1 MNFDSEPSAVSSG
14 EDEGVTGSENEPA
27 WKRYSL
33 ICLISISCA
42 IVRYVRRLS
51 GRFSALPA
59 FEARGIQDSDG
70 LFGGR
75 KVTRVCGVEVR

>member
-33 ICLISISCA
+33 ICLISISYA
-42 IVRYVRRLS
+42 IVRDVPCREMFGDHLVVSARCLHLRRAAS
-51 GRFSALPA
+51 RTVMIS
-59 FEARGIQDSDG
+59 S
-70 LFGGR
+70 
-75 KVTRVCGVEVR
+75 VE